1 MKLNL
6 QEDEVF
12 IVLKAL
18 HWYNDRITN
27 RSEEHRDFMEEE
39 NLDFLRDKITNLL
52 KQEVFID

>member
-1 MKLNL
+1 MKLTL
-6 QEDEVF
+6 HEDEVF

-18 HWYNDRITN
+18 HWYKDRITN
-27 RSEEHRDFMEEE
+27 RGADFRDFMEEE